1 MQTGKITLQIRRIV
15 KAEIIFVHSLQTCKI
30 VYKEK
35 KK

>member
-1 MQTGKITLQIRRIV
+1 MQTGKITLQIRIV